1 MLAFGVC
8 FPQPQAVRA
17 VAAGLPRQ
25 DHVRIT
31 ANHFVR
37 VHNDEFDKM
46 LCKLESTEFATSF
59 EQIQSCLKTR

>member
-8 FPQPQAVRA
+8 FPQPQPVRA

-37 VHNDEFDKM
+37 FHNDEFDKM
-46 LCKLESTEFATSF
+46 LCKLDSTEFATSF